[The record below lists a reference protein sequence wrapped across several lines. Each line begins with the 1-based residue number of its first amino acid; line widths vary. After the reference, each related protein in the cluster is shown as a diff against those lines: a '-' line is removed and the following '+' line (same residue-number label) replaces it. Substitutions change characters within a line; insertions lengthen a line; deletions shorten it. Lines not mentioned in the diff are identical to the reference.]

1 MNRRPTTQRSSQL
14 VAILAACAAMLVAG
28 CSAASPTVPP
38 SDSQP
43 AASAGTGPTA
53 ATTARPSPTASP
65 STSASPLQP
74 DSLPAGWQS
83 CTNAHEGFEIGYPGG
98 WHTASLNPEQA
109 CRQFHPTV
117 FTVPVG
123 GEYTLTALN
132 AMQTPVDFDPSRSGT
147 SDQYVRTMLREETTV
162 AGRRAVR
169 FEEALI
175 EAGLYPVGTMKYGY
189 VIDRDGREFAVFT
202 MAVPAETRY
211 TDWKPVVDLA
221 VETLR
226 FE

>member
-1 MNRRPTTQRSSQL
+1 MNRRRTTQRSSQL
-14 VAILAACAAMLVAG
+14 VVILAACAAMLVGG
-28 CSAASPTVPP
+28 CSAVSPTVPA
-38 SDSQP
+38 SDRLP
-43 AASAGTGPTA
+43 AA
-53 ATTARPSPTASP
+53 TASVNP
-65 STSASPLQP
+65 VAASSASPALPASLSTSASPLQP
-74 DSLPAGWQS
+74 ALLPTDWQS

-132 AMQTPVDFDPSRSGT
+132 AVQTPEVFDPSRSGMRDP
-147 SDQYVRTMLREETTV
+147 SVRTMLREEMTV
-162 AGRRAVR
+162 GGRRAVR

-175 EAGLYPVGTMKYGY
+175 EAGFYPVGTMKYGY

>member
-1 MNRRPTTQRSSQL
+1 MNRRRTTQRSSQL
-14 VAILAACAAMLVAG
+14 VAILAACAAMLLAG
-28 CSAASPTVPP
+28 CSTASPTVPP
-38 SDSQP
+38 SDRQP
-43 AASAGTGPTA
+43 AASASTGPTA
-53 ATTARPSPTASP
+53 ASTARPSPTASP

-74 DSLPAGWQS
+74 ALLPTGWQS

-98 WHTASLNPEQA
+98 WYTASLNPEQA
-109 CRQFHPTV
+109 CRQFHPTR

-132 AMQTPVDFDPSRSGT
+132 AVQTPEVFDPSRSGMRDP
-147 SDQYVRTMLREETTV
+147 SVRTMLREEMTV
-162 AGRRAVR
+162 GGRRAVR

-175 EAGLYPVGTMKYGY
+175 EAGFYPLGTMKYGY